1 MRNGNTGEQNLNLM
15 SFGASNLPGQSE
27 LTFRPGKQLKRREKR
42 SALIMFNDYHS
53 LATGLLLVPSRTG
66 PIGRMR
72 GTILL
77 MA

>member
-1 MRNGNTGEQNLNLM
+1 MML
-15 SFGASNLPGQSE
+15 
-27 LTFRPGKQLKRREKR
+27 
-42 SALIMFNDYHS
+42 NDYQS

-72 GTILL
+72 GKLLL

>member
-1 MRNGNTGEQNLNLM
+1 MRNGNTDEQNLSLM

-27 LTFRPGKQLKRREKR
+27 LTFRPDTEVNPREKR
-42 SALIMFNDYHS
+42 PALMMLNDYQS
-53 LATGLLLVPSRTG
+53 LAAGLLLVPSRTG

-72 GTILL
+72 GKLLL

>member
-1 MRNGNTGEQNLNLM
+1 MRNGNTVEQNLSLM
-15 SFGASNLPGQSE
+15 SFGASNSPGQSE
-27 LTFRPGKQLKRREKR
+27 LTFRPGTKVRRREKR
-42 SALIMFNDYHS
+42 SALMMLNDYQS

-72 GTILL
+72 VKQLL